1 MSIFDGLA
9 NDLAHYVG
17 GLAVAQALL
26 GIVLMVLIVV
36 IIELLIGGKEGF
48 GESGARIMM
57 AWVCGFV
64 FVVII
69 GYYPVWVPFLAGLV
83 LLWLVLD
90 PTGSRVAA
98 AGGL

>member
-1 MSIFDGLA
+1 
-9 NDLAHYVG
+9 
-17 GLAVAQALL
+17 
-26 GIVLMVLIVV
+26 
-36 IIELLIGGKEGF
+36 
-48 GESGARIMM
+48 
-57 AWVCGFV
+57 V